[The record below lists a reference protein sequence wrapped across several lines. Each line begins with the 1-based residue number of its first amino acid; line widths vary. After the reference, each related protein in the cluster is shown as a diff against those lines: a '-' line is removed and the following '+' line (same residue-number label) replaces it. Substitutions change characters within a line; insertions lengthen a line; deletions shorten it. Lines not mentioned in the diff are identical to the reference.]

1 MTDAVPTAEAQLA
14 FIQKVRRL
22 LDEGMFVA
30 TYKYALLHAIADLCV
45 TQGDDT
51 GAPLTLSTRD
61 LADQFVRLYWRQAA
75 PFPAGDVD
83 APLRQNTGRQA
94 AVVNVVRE
102 ARAEYDARL
111 GRLESSDAWRGVL
124 GRVERTV
131 RRMPLWKLQTV
142 GTERLEFLYEHQEE
156 ENPPEIV
163 LKPGVAYCFRQF
175 YSLITE
181 MVQGAWTQH
190 VRRTNDARL
199 GAEAELRH
207 FLFGTQRRDLSRVR
221 EILEDVQ
228 DGECFYCRGRLRS
241 SVAVDHFVP
250 WSRYPL
256 DLGHNFVL
264 AHNGCN
270 GAKGDRLAAVPHLER
285 WVERTNDTQLYELDR
300 RFEHAGLVHDRRASL
315 RITRWAYEQVARHG
329 GQVWV
334 RDNELVRLGGDWETV
349 LAG

>member
-1 MTDAVPTAEAQLA
+1 MTHPTPTAEEQLA
-14 FIQKVRRL
+14 FIQKLRRL
-22 LDEGMFVA
+22 LDEGQFSA

-75 PFPAGDVD
+75 PFPAGDVN
-83 APLRQNTGRQA
+83 APLKQNAGRQA

-102 ARAEYDARL
+102 ARADYEARL

-131 RRMPLWKLQTV
+131 RKMPLWKLQTV
-142 GTERLEFLYEHQEE
+142 GTERLEFLYEDRED
-156 ENPPEIV
+156 ENPREIV
-163 LKPGVAYCFRQF
+163 LRPGAAFCFRQF

-181 MVQGAWTQH
+181 MVQAAWTQH
-190 VRRTNDARL
+190 VRRTNETRL

-207 FLFGTQRRDLSRVR
+207 FLFGTQRRDLSRYR

-228 DGECFYCRGRLRS
+228 EGECFYCRGRLRS
-241 SVAVDHFVP
+241 TAAVDHFVP

-270 GAKGDRLAAVPHLER
+270 SAKADRLAAVIHLER
-285 WVERTNDTQLYELDR
+285 WVERNTKTHLYELDR
-300 RFEHAGLVHDRRASL
+300 RFEHAGLIHDRSASL
-315 RITRWAYEQVARHG
+315 RITRWAYDQVARQG

-334 RDNELVRLGGDWETV
+334 QDNQLVRLDSDWETV
-349 LAG
+349 LRV

>member
-1 MTDAVPTAEAQLA
+1 MTQSVPSAEEQLA
-14 FIQKVRRL
+14 FIQKLRRL
-22 LDEGMFVA
+22 LDEGQFTA

-45 TQGDDT
+45 TQGNDT

-83 APLRQNTGRQA
+83 APLKQNTGRQA

-102 ARAEYDARL
+102 ARADYDARL
-111 GRLESSDAWRGVL
+111 GRLESSAAWRGVL

-131 RRMPLWKLQTV
+131 REMPLWKLQTV
-142 GTERLEFLYEHQEE
+142 GTERLEFLYEHREE
-156 ENPPEIV
+156 ENPREIE
-163 LKPGVAYCFRQF
+163 LKPGVAYCFRKF

-199 GAEAELRH
+199 GAESELRH
-207 FLFGTQRRDLSRVR
+207 FLFGTERRDLSRFR

-228 DGECFYCRGRLRS
+228 DGACFYCDGRLRS
-241 SVAVDHFVP
+241 SMAVDHFIP

-270 GAKGDRLAAVPHLER
+270 SAKGDRLAAVPHLER
-285 WVERTNDTQLYELDR
+285 WVERNQDTHLYELDR
-300 RFEHAGLVHDRRASL
+300 RFEHAGLVHDREASL
-315 RITRWAYEQVARHG
+315 RITRWAYEQVARQG

-334 RDNELVRLGGDWETV
+334 EGNELVRLGSEWETLLV
-349 LAG
+349 A

>member
-1 MTDAVPTAEAQLA
+1 MTHAVPSAEEQLE
-14 FIQKVRRL
+14 FIQKLRRL

-45 TQGDDT
+45 TEGDDT

-61 LADQFVRLYWRQAA
+61 LADRFVRLYWRQAA
-75 PFPAGDVD
+75 PFPAGEVD
-83 APLRQNTGRQA
+83 APLKQNTGRQA

-102 ARAEYDARL
+102 ARADYDSRL
-111 GRLESSDAWRGVL
+111 GQLESSDAWRGVL

-131 RRMPLWKLQTV
+131 RKMPLWKLQTV
-142 GTERLEFLYEHQEE
+142 GDQRLEFLYEHREE
-156 ENPPEIV
+156 DDPREIV

-175 YSLITE
+175 YSLATE
-181 MVQGAWTQH
+181 MVQGAWTQY
-190 VRRTNDARL
+190 VRRTNEGRL

-207 FLFGTQRRDLSRVR
+207 FLFGTERRDLSRFR

-228 DGECFYCRGRLRS
+228 DGECFYCRRRLRS
-241 SVAVDHFVP
+241 SMAVDHFIP

-270 GAKGDRLAAVPHLER
+270 SAKADRLAAAPHLER
-285 WVERTNDTQLYELDR
+285 WVVRNQETHLYELDR
-300 RFEHAGLVHDRRASL
+300 RFEHAGLVHDREASI
-315 RITRWAYEQVARHG
+315 RITRWAYEQVARQG

-334 RDNELVRLGGDWETV
+334 RDNELVRLGEDWEAV
-349 LAG
+349 LRI